1 MIPFKYSL
9 RYLRLTRLLPGQM
22 ILEVFS
28 IAFLIHGL
36 ASKEQGGLFETTRA
50 ILGQLRSNEHLR
62 VFSVLVRVSF
72 VSCAISNGWAEG

>member
-1 MIPFKYSL
+1 MSL
-9 RYLRLTRLLPGQM
+9 TDRAFAKIEQM

-36 ASKEQGGLFETTRA
+36 ASKEEGGLFETTKA

-62 VFSVLVRVSF
+62 VFSVLVSADTLR
-72 VSCAISNGWAEG
+72 NEWM

>member
-1 MIPFKYSL
+1 
-9 RYLRLTRLLPGQM
+9 M

-36 ASKEQGGLFETTRA
+36 ASKEEGGLFETTRA

-62 VFSVLVRVSF
+62 VFSVLVHF
-72 VSCAISNGWAEG
+72 CTFLNDKQNN